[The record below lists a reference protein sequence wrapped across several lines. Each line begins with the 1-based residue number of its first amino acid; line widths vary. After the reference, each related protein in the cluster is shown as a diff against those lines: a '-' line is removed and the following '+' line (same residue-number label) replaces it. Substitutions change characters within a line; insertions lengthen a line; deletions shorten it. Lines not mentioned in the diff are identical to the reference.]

1 MKKEAGKK
9 LILQLV
15 GFLMAGISY
24 FGYYPLGL
32 SFFVAAYKEKVM
44 RLMLFP
50 VMFIGMSL
58 FMEPIQQAK
67 YGLCMIVAATVTS
80 ILELDKDNKFA
91 RLGSAA
97 AGISTASMSY
107 VDYVLN
113 GGELY
118 QVYMGLGE
126 GVLVFALSEII
137 ALGIRYILK
146 EKKAEPVAKMSEV
159 FDYRYKEREKMEGI
173 AKAFKSLAST
183 FTMLSENTVVS
194 MNQNHGFS
202 DAIAGGTLI
211 SSPADF
217 AVMQK
222 MNTMWHSKLC
232 ENRLA
237 IAGQL
242 NEMAHI
248 LSGVAK
254 DTYEIQEGFASLE
267 EKISKELKA
276 MRIKVQGIDIIE
288 RSDKGVE
295 IYANICSKRNRCIMT
310 KDVAAAVSRACGK
323 KMVAS
328 KDSKVVLYKDFCPVM
343 FVEDMNFKVLYGV
356 SRRIKTGERISGDN
370 FAFIEGKDN
379 KAAIALSDGMG
390 SGLLACQ
397 ESEMVIELIEQF
409 MEAGFCKETAA
420 RMINSSM
427 VTTSGS
433 RLYST
438 IDISEID
445 LRSGICEFLKV
456 GAAATFIKRGSWVE
470 TIQSTSL
477 PAGMFEQADFDTT
490 AKKLYDG
497 DYIIMISDGTI
508 DCIAGEGKENQLKN
522 IILNTKIENPRDM
535 AEHIMEEIVSKSD
548 GYIPDDMTILVTGI
562 WKK

>member
-1 MKKEAGKK
+1 MRKELGKK
-9 LILQLV
+9 MLLQLV
-15 GFLMAGISY
+15 GFFMAGISY

-32 SFFVAAYKEKVM
+32 SFFVAAYREKVM
-44 RLMLFP
+44 RLLLFP

-58 FMEPIQQAK
+58 FMEPLQLAR

-80 ILELDKDNKFA
+80 ILELDKDNRFT
-91 RLGSAA
+91 RLGSVA
-97 AGISTASMSY
+97 AGVSASAMTY

-113 GGELY
+113 GGEIY
-118 QVYMGLGE
+118 RVYMGIGE
-126 GVLVFALSEII
+126 GVLIFAVSEVM
-137 ALGIRYILK
+137 AWGIRYILK
-146 EKKAEPVAKMSEV
+146 ERKTEAAVEMSEV

-183 FTMLSENTVVS
+183 FTNLSENTVVA
-194 MNQNHGFS
+194 MNSGFS
-202 DAIAGGTLI
+202 DGMGGGALM

-222 MNTMWHSKLC
+222 MNTMWHNKLC

-248 LSGVAK
+248 LSGVAR
-254 DTYEIQEGFASLE
+254 DTYEIQEGSVSLE
-267 EKISKELKA
+267 EKITKELKA
-276 MRIKVQGIDIIE
+276 MHIKVQGIDIIE
-288 RSDKGVE
+288 RSDKGME
-295 IYANICSKRNRCIMT
+295 IYASICSKRNRCIMT
-310 KDVAAAVSRACGK
+310 KDVASAISNVCGK

-328 KDSKVVLYKDFCPVM
+328 KDSKVVVYKDFSPVM
-343 FVEDMNFKVLYGV
+343 FVEDVNFKVLYGV
-356 SRRIKTGERISGDN
+356 SRRVKTGERISGDN
-370 FAFIEGKDN
+370 FAFIDRNEN
-379 KAAIALSDGMG
+379 KAVIALSDGMG

-433 RLYST
+433 QLYST

-456 GAAATFIKRGSWVE
+456 GAAATFIKRGTWVE

-477 PAGMFEQADFDTT
+477 PAGMFEQVDFDTT

-497 DYIIMISDGTI
+497 DYIIMISDGTM
-508 DCIAGEGKENQLKN
+508 DCIAGDNKENELKN
-522 IILNTKIENPRDM
+522 IILNTTMENPREM
-535 AEHIMEEIVSKSD
+535 SEYIMEEIIRRSD
-548 GYIPDDMTILVTGI
+548 GYIPDDMTILVTGM

>member
-1 MKKEAGKK
+1 MRKEIGKK
-9 LILQLV
+9 VLLQV
-15 GFLMAGISY
+15 IGFAMAGISY

-32 SFFVAAYKEKVM
+32 AYFAAAYKEKVM
-44 RLMLFP
+44 RLLLFP

-58 FMEPIQQAK
+58 FMEPLQLAK
-67 YGLCMIVAATVTS
+67 YGLCMIVAGTVTS
-80 ILELDKDNKFA
+80 LMELDKEETFS
-91 RLGSAA
+91 RMGSGA
-97 AGISTASMSY
+97 AGLCTASMEY
-107 VDYVLN
+107 VNYLFN
-113 GGELY
+113 GADIY
-118 QVYMGLGE
+118 KVYMGVGE
-126 GVLVFALSEII
+126 GILVFTLAEVFRLC
-137 ALGIRYILK
+137 IRYILK
-146 EKKAEPVAKMSEV
+146 ERKEIKPVEMAEV

-183 FTMLSENTVVS
+183 FTNISDNGTMLMQPHMGES
-194 MNQNHGFS
+194 M
-202 DAIAGGTLI
+202 AGGMALT
-211 SSPADF
+211 SPADF

-222 MNTMWHSKLC
+222 MNAMWHNKLC

-254 DTYEIQEGFASLE
+254 DTYEVQEASVSLE
-267 EKISKELKA
+267 EKIIKELKT
-276 MRIKVQGIDIIE
+276 MHIRVQGLDIIE
-288 RSDKGVE
+288 RSDKGMEV
-295 IYANICSKRNRCIMT
+295 YASISSKRDRCIMT
-310 KDVAAAVSRACGK
+310 KDVARAISNVCGK

-328 KDSKVVLYKDFCPVM
+328 KDSKVVVYKDYSSVM
-343 FVEDMNFKVLYGV
+343 FVEDVNFKVLYGV
-356 SRRIKTGERISGDN
+356 SRRVKTGERISGDN
-370 FAFIEGKDN
+370 FAFIEGN
-379 KAAIALSDGMG
+379 ESKAVIALSDGMG

-427 VTTSGS
+427 VTNSGTQI
-433 RLYST
+433 YST

-445 LRSGICEFLKV
+445 LRTGICEFLKV
-456 GAAATFIKRGSWVE
+456 GAAATFIKRGRWVE

-477 PAGMFEQADFDTT
+477 PAGMFEQVEFDTT

-497 DYIIMISDGTI
+497 DYIIMVSDGTI
-508 DCIAGEGKENQLKN
+508 DCIVGENKENELKN
-522 IILNTKIENPRDM
+522 IILNTTMENPRDM
-535 AEHIMEEIVSKSD
+535 SEYIMDEILKRSD
-548 GYIPDDMTILVTGI
+548 GYIPDDMTVLVTGV

>member
-1 MKKEAGKK
+1 MKKEVGKK
-9 LILQLV
+9 MILQLV
-15 GFLMAGISY
+15 GFFMAGISY

-32 SFFVAAYKEKVM
+32 SFFTAAYKEKVM
-44 RLMLFP
+44 RLLLFP

-58 FMEPIQQAK
+58 FMEPIQLAK

-80 ILELDKDNKFA
+80 ILELDKENKFA
-91 RLGSAA
+91 RLGSAS
-97 AGISTASMSY
+97 AGISAAAMTY

-113 GGELY
+113 RGEIY

-126 GVLVFALSEII
+126 GVLVFTLSEVM
-137 ALGIRYILK
+137 AWGIRYILK
-146 EKKAEPVAKMSEV
+146 EQKAEPVVEMSEV

-183 FTMLSENTVVS
+183 FTTLSESTAVS
-194 MNQNHGFS
+194 MNHVFS
-202 DAIAGGTLI
+202 DGMAGGMLM

-222 MNTMWHSKLC
+222 MNTMWHNKLC

-254 DTYEIQEGFASLE
+254 DAYEIQEGSVSLE
-267 EKISKELKA
+267 ERISKELKS
-276 MRIKVQGIDIIE
+276 MHIRVQGIDIIE
-288 RSDKGVE
+288 RPDKGMEV
-295 IYANICSKRNRCIMT
+295 YASICSKRNRCIMT
-310 KDVAAAVSRACGK
+310 KDVAAAVSKVCGK
-323 KMVAS
+323 KMIAS
-328 KDSKVVLYKDFCPVM
+328 RDSKVVVYKDFSPVM
-343 FVEDMNFKVLYGV
+343 LVEDVNFKVLYGV
-356 SRRIKTGERISGDN
+356 SRRVKTGERISGDN
-370 FAFIEGKDN
+370 FAFIEGNDN
-379 KAAIALSDGMG
+379 KSVIALSDGMG

-433 RLYST
+433 QLYST

-456 GAAATFIKRGSWVE
+456 GAATTFIKRGSWVE

-497 DYIIMISDGTI
+497 DYIIMISDGTM

-522 IILNTKIENPRDM
+522 IILNTKVENPRDM
-535 AEHIMEEIVSKSD
+535 AEYIMEEIVSKSD
-548 GYIPDDMTILVTGI
+548 GYIPDDMTILVTGM

>member
-1 MKKEAGKK
+1 MKKELGKK
-9 LILQLV
+9 ILLQLA
-15 GFLMAGISY
+15 GFFMTGISY

-32 SFFVAAYKEKVM
+32 SFFVAAYREKVM
-44 RLMLFP
+44 RLLLFP
-50 VMFIGMSL
+50 VMFLGMSL
-58 FMEPIQQAK
+58 FMQPLQLAR
-67 YGLCMIVAATVTS
+67 YGLCMIVTATVTS
-80 ILELDKDNKFA
+80 ILELDKENKFI
-91 RLGSAA
+91 RLGSVS
-97 AGISTASMSY
+97 AGISASAMAY
-107 VDYVLN
+107 VDYILN
-113 GGELY
+113 GGQIY
-118 QVYMGLGE
+118 QLYMGIGE
-126 GVLVFALSEII
+126 GVLVFALSEIM
-137 ALGIRYILK
+137 AWTIRYFLK
-146 EKKAEPVAKMSEV
+146 ERKEDVGVEMPEL

-183 FTMLSENTVVS
+183 FTNLSENTVVS
-194 MNQNHGFS
+194 INPGFS
-202 DAIAGGTLI
+202 DGGGGGMLM
-211 SSPADF
+211 SSPSDF

-222 MNTMWHSKLC
+222 MNTMWHNKLC

-248 LSGVAK
+248 LYGVAK
-254 DTYEIQEGFASLE
+254 DTYEIQEGSVSLE
-267 EKISKELKA
+267 EKIAKELKT
-276 MRIKVQGIDIIE
+276 MHIKVQGIDIIE
-288 RSDKGVE
+288 RSDKGME
-295 IYANICSKRNRCIMT
+295 IYASICSKRNRCVMT
-310 KDVAAAVSRACGK
+310 KDVAAVISKVCGK
-323 KMVAS
+323 KMIAS
-328 KDSKVVLYKDFCPVM
+328 KDSKVVVYKDFSPVM
-343 FVEDMNFKVLYGV
+343 FVEDVNFKVLYGV
-356 SRRIKTGERISGDN
+356 SRRVKTGERISGDN
-370 FAFIEGKDN
+370 FAFIEGNDN
-379 KAAIALSDGMG
+379 KAVIALSDGMG

-409 MEAGFCKETAA
+409 VEAGFCKETAA

-433 RLYST
+433 QLYST

-497 DYIIMISDGTI
+497 DYIIMISDGTM
-508 DCIAGEGKENQLKN
+508 DCIGTENREAELKN
-522 IILNTKIENPRDM
+522 IILNTKVENPREM
-535 AEHIMEEIVSKSD
+535 SEYIMEEIIKKSD
-548 GYIPDDMTILVTGI
+548 GYIPDDMTILVTGM